1 VNKGLFKETIKNQ
14 INMRTIEVSV
24 YRYDELNDNAKE
36 NVKHTL
42 CNEYLDSYDALET
55 LNRFADEIGIKI
67 IDYSIDWANANRSY
81 VKWEKTYYYHT
92 MFIKEDLYGWL
103 DYPLTKTWNKTKDV
117 EECISEFLSE
127 IEKDYWSQFEDE
139 YVTDMCDANDYEF
152 TVQGELI

>member
-1 VNKGLFKETIKNQ
+1 
-14 INMRTIEVSV
+14 MRTIEVSV
-24 YRYDELNDNAKE
+24 YRYDELNDKAQE

-42 CNEYLDSYDALET
+42 CTEYLDSYDAIET
-55 LNRFADEIGIKI
+55 FKKFADEIGIKI
-67 IDYSIDWANANRSY
+67 FDYSIDWANANRSY
-81 VKWEKTYYYHT
+81 VKWEKTHYHHT
-92 MFIKEDLYGWL
+92 MFIKEDLYGSWL

>member
-1 VNKGLFKETIKNQ
+1 
-14 INMRTIEVSV
+14 MRTIEVSV
-24 YRYDELNDNAKE
+24 YRYDDLNDKAQE

-42 CNEYLDSYDALET
+42 CTEYLDSYDAIET

-67 IDYSIDWANANRSY
+67 FDYSIDWANANRSY
-81 VKWEKTYYYHT
+81 VKWEKTHYYHT
-92 MFIKEDLYGWL
+92 MFIKEDLYGSWM

-127 IEKDYWSQFEDE
+127 IEKDYWNQFKEE

-152 TVQGELI
+152 TEQGELI